1 MARRKINKTPIIIL
15 LVVLLLVAALLG
27 GMIWFTSSHF
37 FVGGKAYANDADVLD
52 LRGKE
57 ISAEEYEAIRSRLPE
72 ADIRWDIPFQ
82 GKASPDDATT
92 LTVSSLSQSD
102 LNVLSYFKQLK
113 TVDATAC
120 RDYDMIRALQT
131 YYPDLDVDYTVVIG
145 GQEYNRE
152 AEAVAC
158 ADLTEEEIS
167 LMAMLPQLNTVDANG
182 CSDPGRIAAL
192 VEAFP
197 EIHVLYEVQ
206 VLGGTYTEETV
217 SATFSDPD
225 LAELKAGL
233 ACLPAMEQV
242 HLVEPTSSPE
252 ELRQLM
258 ADFPDITFTWDKT
271 VLGTTFNSTETIYD
285 LTGIALTETPSYDW
299 HAALDASETARIT
312 AVVEEAMGWFPNA
325 EKVILPAYAM
335 HNETMSAFR
344 EKMRPEYKT
353 VWTVYITGK
362 QVRTD
367 QEIIH
372 SSAYSVCFI
381 DEQSQDLRY
390 CEDAIVV
397 DIGHSYVKD
406 VSWVKGMPKLKY
418 LILTHNWVKDI
429 SPLSTCKNLV
439 YLELYWND
447 YIPDYSP
454 LVECTALKDLNISG
468 TFADPT
474 PLTQMTW
481 LNNLWATQCGLT
493 REEEQMLQDA
503 LPNTVMKFGG
513 GDYAAGGWRQVPGYF
528 EMRDI
533 MGLPYNKW

>member
-258 ADFPDITFTWDKT
+258 AEFPDITFTWDKT

>member
-1 MARRKINKTPIIIL
+1 MARRKNNKTPIIIL

-37 FVGGKAYANDADVLD
+37 FVSGKAYANNADVLD

-57 ISAEEYEAIRSRLPE
+57 ISVEEYKAIRTRLPD
-72 ADIRWDIPFQ
+72 AGIRWDIPFQ
-82 GKASPDDATT
+82 GEACPDDTKT

-102 LNVLSYFKQLK
+102 LNVLPYFEQLQS
-113 TVDATAC
+113 VDATAC
-120 RDYDMIRALQT
+120 RDYEMIRILQEQF
-131 YYPDLDVDYTVVIG
+131 PSLDVEYTVVIG
-145 GQEYNRE
+145 GQEYGRD
-152 AEAVAC
+152 AQTVAC
-158 ADLTEEEIS
+158 ASLTDEDIA
-167 LMAMLPQLNTVDANG
+167 LMGILPQLKTVDANG
-182 CSDPGRIAAL
+182 CADPSRIAAL
-192 VEAFP
+192 SAAFP
-197 EIHVLYEVQ
+197 ELHVLYEVH
-206 VLGGTYTEETV
+206 VLGQTYTEEDV
-217 SATFSDPD
+217 SATFSNPD
-225 LAELKAGL
+225 LEELQAAL
-233 ACLPAMEQV
+233 ACLPGMEKV
-242 HLVEPTSSPE
+242 HLVEPTAAPE
-252 ELRQLM
+252 DLRQLM
-258 ADFPDITFTWDKT
+258 AEFPDITFSWDKT
-271 VLGTTFNSTETIYD
+271 VLGTTFNSTETVYD
-285 LTGIALTETPSYDW
+285 LTETVLTETPSYNW

-312 AVVEEAMGWFPNA
+312 AVVEETMAWFPNA

-335 HNETMSAFR
+335 HNETMAAFR

-367 QEIIH
+367 QEVIH

-406 VSWVKGMPKLKY
+406 ISWVEGMPNLKY

-429 SPLSTCKNLV
+429 SPLSTCKKLV

-481 LNNLWATQCGLT
+481 LDNLWATQCGLT